1 MSARPHGLALLY
13 VSSRF
18 SGGPEYHL
26 PRGHPEPH
34 RYLFRIKRPSASPR
48 ATPEEV
54 SQVSQVITVPP
65 PASAA
70 QALGMLKSA
79 MGYLAAADAT
89 AMDYRFTGK
98 PRLTPPWLGSSQRDV
113 TALPRV

>member
-1 MSARPHGLALLY
+1 MSASTAKLEHETEQPLTRE
-13 VSSRF
+13 R
-18 SGGPEYHL
+18 
-26 PRGHPEPH
+26 EP
-34 RYLFRIKRPSASPR
+34 IAGPR
-48 ATPEEV
+48 AAPEEV